1 MGQAMISATVKEEA
15 IIQNCRY
22 QQISPNTINY
32 FKDFLHFLKSFTHFG
47 FPIIVK
53 HF

>member
-32 FKDFLHFLKSFTHFG
+32 FKDFLHFLYLFTKFG